1 MRKKKNLNER
11 VFACSDLLIC
21 KLFNLGE
28 PLTAGLIDFP
38 AVFGNSNPVRLEI
51 GCGKG
56 GFVNEMAKIHPRVNF
71 IAVEKSENVIISALE
86 QTLSEKLTNVR
97 YIIGMAEYLDLIIP
111 PRSVEQIY
119 LNFSCPFP
127 KVRYAKHRLTHRGFL
142 EIYKKILIEKG
153 QVSFKTDNVSFFEF
167 SLESL
172 SANGFRLQNVLYDLH
187 NSELT
192 GNIITEYESLFIQKG
207 LKINYLE
214 AIWK

>member
-1 MRKKKNLNER
+1 MRKKKNLDER
-11 VFACSDLLIC
+11 VLSCSDLLIC

-28 PLTAGLIDFP
+28 PLTAELIDFP

-56 GFVNEMAKIHPRVNF
+56 GFINQAAKTFPQINF
-71 IAVEKSENVIISALE
+71 IAVEKSENVIISAME
-86 QTLSEKLTNVR
+86 QTFYEKLPNVR

-111 PRSVEQIY
+111 PRSVERIY

-127 KVRYAKHRLTHRGFL
+127 KVRYAKHRLTHGNFL
-142 EIYKKILIEKG
+142 KIYKKILIKNG
-153 QVSFKTDNVSFFEF
+153 LISFKTDNVSFFEF